1 MIHEVIVA
9 RLKDATSRCL
19 PASDMKVDED
29 KAGVH
34 LGEVSELDQGC
45 PARCGLTWRG
55 IYLLYCDLP
64 GHYMAGQVCVGL
76 DFPPTADLFLLA
88 RV

>member
-1 MIHEVIVA
+1 
-9 RLKDATSRCL
+9 
-19 PASDMKVDED
+19 MKVDED

-34 LGEVSELDQGC
+34 LGEVSELDPGKTG
-45 PARCGLTWRG
+45 ALRLDLKTG
-55 IYLLYCDLP
+55 IYLLYSIFR
-64 GHYMAGQVCVGL
+64 ATTWRRQVCVRL